1 MRCLDRTM
9 GNGMTTRSVVDG
21 GISPGVL
28 PALPPRL
35 STAEHAA
42 SVVRAQIASG
52 ALLPGTRLREEEV
65 AESFSI
71 SRNTVRE
78 VFRLLAHERLVEHV
92 AYRGVHIRRLG
103 PTDISAMYLTR
114 RLVEPLGVRAV
125 LADQGSQRLLR
136 ENVDTAMAAIESA
149 DWQQV
154 GTCDIAFHRALMDAC
169 GSVHL
174 SEMFEKLLAELR
186 LAFLQLPDVQQLHQP
201 YVARNRTLLELIEA
215 GDEDGAIRELEDYL
229 VTAER
234 AVLSKLTG

>member
-1 MRCLDRTM
+1 
-9 GNGMTTRSVVDG
+9 MTTRSVIDG
-21 GISPGVL
+21 EPNGQRGAGGL

-65 AESFSI
+65 AESFAI

-103 PTDISAMYLTR
+103 PSDISAMYLTR

-125 LADQGSQRLLR
+125 LADPGPQQLLR
-136 ENVDTAMAAIESA
+136 ENVDAAAAAIESA

-154 GTCDIAFHRALMDAC
+154 GTCDIAFHRTVMDAC
-169 GSVHL
+169 GSVHV

-201 YVARNRTLLELIEA
+201 YVARNRRLLELIEA
-215 GDEDGAIRELEDYL
+215 GEEAAALQELDDYL

-234 AVLSKLTG
+234 AVLSKISPRQ

>member
-1 MRCLDRTM
+1 
-9 GNGMTTRSVVDG
+9 MTTRSAIDG
-21 GISPGVL
+21 GMGSGAL

-65 AESFSI
+65 AESFAI

-103 PTDISAMYLTR
+103 PADISAMYLTR

-125 LADQGSQRLLR
+125 LTDPESQRLLR
-136 ENVDTAMAAIESA
+136 EIIDTATAAAESS

-154 GTCDIAFHRALMDAC
+154 GTCDITFHRKIMDAC
-169 GSVHL
+169 GSIHL

-201 YVARNRTLLELIEA
+201 YLARNRTLLELIEA
-215 GDEDGAIRELEDYL
+215 GQEDAAVRELEDYL

-234 AVLSKLTG
+234 AVLSKLPD

>member
-1 MRCLDRTM
+1 
-9 GNGMTTRSVVDG
+9 MTTRSVVDG
-21 GISPGVL
+21 QPNGAVGAGAL

-65 AESFSI
+65 AESFAI

-92 AYRGVHIRRLG
+92 AYRGVHIRRLRPG
-103 PTDISAMYLTR
+103 DISAMYLTR
-114 RLVEPLGVRAV
+114 RLVEPLGIRAV
-125 LADQGSQRLLR
+125 VADPDTQQILRDTVDLA
-136 ENVDTAMAAIESA
+136 AAAADAA
-149 DWQQV
+149 DWQQT
-154 GTCDIAFHRALMDAC
+154 GTCDIAFHRTIMDAC

-201 YVARNRTLLELIEA
+201 YVARNRQLLELIEA
-215 GDEDGAIRELEDYL
+215 GQEDAAIRDLEDYL
-229 VTAER
+229 VAAEQ
-234 AVLSKLTG
+234 AVLSKLAD

>member
-1 MRCLDRTM
+1 
-9 GNGMTTRSVVDG
+9 MTTG
-21 GISPGVL
+21 AL

-42 SVVRAQIASG
+42 SVVREQIASG

-65 AESFSI
+65 AESFAI

-78 VFRLLAHERLVEHV
+78 VFRLLAHERLIEHV
-92 AYRGVHIRRLG
+92 AYRGVHIRSLG
-103 PTDISAMYLTR
+103 PADISAMYLTR
-114 RLVEPLGVRAV
+114 RLVEPLGVRAAV
-125 LADQGSQRLLR
+125 ADPDAQRRLR
-136 ENVDTAMAAIESA
+136 ETVELATAAAESA

-154 GTCDIAFHRALMDAC
+154 GTCDIAFHRGIMDTC

-201 YVARNRTLLELIEA
+201 YVARNRALLELIESGKENA
-215 GDEDGAIRELEDYL
+215 AVHELEEYL

-234 AVLSKLTG
+234 AVLSKLTN